1 MEKLDNQT
9 MNPPYLYHYTS
20 IQTLFILL
28 TKSLKELDRPKD
40 EPNSL
45 KFYNLCLWGSH
56 ISYMNDPSE
65 NKFYFNTLKKA
76 LNDYEIERELP
87 PRSPYLHIGKD
98 LFEHGEDP
106 YVVSL
111 CEDEN
116 SLSMWRCYAANACGV
131 AICFSFQKLSDY
143 INNNPSYK
151 ISKIAY
157 KDEGEIHDSI
167 DDNLLESVYDGI
179 IREGSYTGP
188 STSLGFES
196 SLSNT
201 LANRIDIKHKAYS
214 DEKEWRLYTFQS
226 FPSDFRER
234 NGLIIPYYEF
244 YLPLDAVERI
254 IIGPC
259 AEQTLNKISLERML
273 KEKIKGLNLSE
284 RIVVE
289 TSDLPYIIR

>member
-87 PRSPYLHIGKD
+87 LRSPYLHIGKD

-131 AICFSFQKLSDY
+131 AICFSFAKLSDF
-143 INNNPSYK
+143 ISKNPSF
-151 ISKIAY
+151 IMSKIKY
-157 KDEGEIHDSI
+157 MDEVELQASI
-167 DDNLLESVYDGI
+167 SDNLLSHVYEGI
-179 IREGSYTGP
+179 IKEKPSSGSTTISYK
-188 STSLGFES
+188 L
-196 SLSNT
+196 SLSRT
-201 LANRIDIKHKAYS
+201 LANKIDIKHKAYS
-214 DEKEWRLYTFQS
+214 DEKEWRLYTLQP

-234 NGLIIPYYEF
+234 NGLIIPFYEF
-244 YLPLDAVERI
+244 NLPLDAVERI

-273 KEKIKGLNLSE
+273 NEKIKGLNLSD

-289 TSDLPYIIR
+289 TSDLPYVIR